1 MGDLDSDQAAG
12 CSGLVE
18 MHPGIAKGVCGAKL
32 AESAGGGAQRA
43 QVGRGLGPWALEPGL
58 SWGAPNWGS
67 PAHPQV
73 RTHRMVSMIS

>member
-1 MGDLDSDQAAG
+1 MGDLDSDQAVS

-18 MHPGIAKGVCGAKL
+18 MHPGIAKGVCEAEL
-32 AESAGGGAQRA
+32 AERA

-67 PAHPQV
+67 PACPQV